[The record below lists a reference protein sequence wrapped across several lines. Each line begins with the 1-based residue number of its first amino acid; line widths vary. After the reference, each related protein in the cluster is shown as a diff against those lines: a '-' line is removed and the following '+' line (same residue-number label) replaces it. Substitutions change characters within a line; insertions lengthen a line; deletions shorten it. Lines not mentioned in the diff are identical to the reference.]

1 MAAYQGEVMNN
12 RRKLIIVVFATLP
25 MTCTVAAE
33 YPTKPIRLIVPSAAG
48 GTPDIQ
54 ARLIASELT
63 KQMGQQVV
71 VDNRGGASGIISYEV
86 IAKAAPDG
94 YTLGYAAFPFITNP
108 LMFTKL
114 PYDTAKDFQPLVR
127 QIFGPNLL
135 AVSPALPVKTVQ
147 ALVDYARAQPGKLS
161 YGSVGAGASQQ
172 LSIEL
177 LKKMTGTQIVQVT
190 YKGMQQAITDVIA
203 GQVHIVCENLPSI
216 LPHIRAERL
225 RALGVTTLKR
235 SSILPDI
242 PTISESGVAGY
253 EVAISSGYILPA
265 RTSRDIVLRLNTEI
279 NKALTSPSVAEKFA
293 ATSVV
298 ITGGTPE
305 QFAEHLRRETA
316 KWAGV
321 IKTAGIKPQ

>member
-1 MAAYQGEVMNN
+1 MRANWNG
-12 RRKLIIVVFATLP
+12 RLFATAGCVLL
-25 MTCTVAAE
+25 MLFVTLKALAQA
-33 YPTKPIRLIVPSAAG
+33 YPTKPIRVIVPVGVGGPPDIAGRMLVQKMSESLGQAMVIENRMGAG
-48 GTPDIQ
+48 GTIGGH
-54 ARLIASELT
+54 L
-63 KQMGQQVV
+63 VV
-71 VDNRGGASGIISYEV
+71 KS
-86 IAKAAPDG
+86 APDG
-94 YTLGYAAFPFITNP
+94 YTLGYAAFPFITIP

-114 PYDTAKDFQPLVR
+114 PYDTAKDFQPVVQ
-127 QIFGPNLL
+127 QIFGSNLL

-265 RTSRDIVLRLNTEI
+265 RTSRDIVLRLNIEI

-293 ATSVV
+293 ATGVV

-316 KWAGV
+316 KWAEV

>member
-1 MAAYQGEVMNN
+1 MNN
-12 RRKLIIVVFATLP
+12 RRKLIVVVFATLP

-71 VDNRGGASGIISYEV
+71 VDNRGGASGIIGYEV

-114 PYDTAKDFQPLVR
+114 PYDTAKDFQPVVQ
-127 QIFGPNLL
+127 QIFGSNLL

-279 NKALTSPSVAEKFA
+279 NKALTSPSVAEKLA
-293 ATSVV
+293 ATGVV

-316 KWAGV
+316 KWAEV